1 MKKWA
6 AVILAAGMILSLAG
20 CVERGA
26 EVPTPPPSQAV
37 TPMPEVT
44 PEPIPEPTLEPGLR
58 TVILEGENYHA
69 MTGPGGSTLL
79 VKSISSA
86 EYEEMMDLM
95 YPNGIVDEQGLEIG
109 AAENAQEIRANF
121 IAEHMKAY
129 LVQGT
134 EDLVFPVPITPFN
147 LRFPDQDPEGVEILF
162 YKASV
167 NGDDFVFPSE
177 WAQREGGFQ
186 HRSEQGLFLVGAY
199 SAIWRIDPADM
210 TVERLTADTY
220 QGKTIDE
227 VREDLKT
234 WPGAQLGWID
244 RWEISPDGK
253 TLVYRTNRDTDTLN
267 DTSIWKVDLTTGEE
281 KQLIAPTLHNNLVG
295 FLTNDYFVVGSTEDT
310 RMVNVSTG
318 EITALEFPELSN
330 FHIDAVGNGWVVYS
344 SYTDGVPGS
353 KTHVGR
359 VDETTGAVTELVYL
373 TGYLGEPFFSPE
385 QDKIAMGYGT
395 DPERGTDDVLIMT
408 LENEERFLLSE
419 DPGYTGA
426 AGMDIRHFFWIDNDT
441 IGVTLRERSE
451 ASDPATTPEP
461 TPEPTAAPTEEERK
475 AAELEFSIVIGDK
488 TLTLG
493 VQDGEFPWG
502 TELEADSKEFW
513 SMDGFHSFEFTCGE
527 NLTLCGLCL
536 EAKGTES
543 NGNLT
548 GFDNR
553 NPDYKTYRGAYIGMS
568 LEELCA
574 LYPEAYLMT
583 SNPEVIYCYNDGA
596 TKALCFVFEDD
607 LLVKYYCNNGIDG
620 FNFRSPIDQ

>member
-6 AVILAAGMILSLAG
+6 AVFLAAGMVLALAG
-20 CVERGA
+20 CGEREA
-26 EVPTPPPSQAV
+26 AM
-37 TPMPEVT
+37 TPMPTTSQVVTPTPTPAPT
-44 PEPIPEPTLEPGLR
+44 PEPTPEPGLR

-109 AAENAQEIRANF
+109 PAENAQEIRADF

-134 EDLVFPVPITPFN
+134 EDPVSPVPITPFN
-147 LRFPDQDPEGVEILF
+147 LHFPDQDPEGVEILF

-199 SAIWRIDPADM
+199 SAIWRIDPAHM
-210 TVERLTADTY
+210 TVEKLTADTY

-227 VREDLKT
+227 VREDLRT
-234 WPGAQLGWID
+234 WPGARLNWID
-244 RWEISPDGK
+244 RWELSPDGK
-253 TLVYRTNRDTDTLN
+253 TMVYRTNRDTDTLN
-267 DTSIWKVDLTTGEE
+267 NTSIWKVDLTTGEE

-318 EITALEFPELSN
+318 EITALEFPKLSN

-344 SYTDGVPGS
+344 SYTDGVAGA

-419 DPGYTGA
+419 DPSYTGA

-441 IGVTLRERSE
+441 IGVTLWKWGEGG
-451 ASDPATTPEP
+451 DP
-461 TPEPTAAPTEEERK
+461 TP
-475 AAELEFSIVIGDK
+475 
-488 TLTLG
+488 
-493 VQDGEFPWG
+493 
-502 TELEADSKEFW
+502 
-513 SMDGFHSFEFTCGE
+513 
-527 NLTLCGLCL
+527 
-536 EAKGTES
+536 
-543 NGNLT
+543 
-548 GFDNR
+548 
-553 NPDYKTYRGAYIGMS
+553 
-568 LEELCA
+568 
-574 LYPEAYLMT
+574 T
-583 SNPEVIYCYNDGA
+583 S
-596 TKALCFVFEDD
+596 
-607 LLVKYYCNNGIDG
+607 
-620 FNFRSPIDQ
+620 